1 MQVDKCID
9 LCDEII
15 LWFGDGPY
23 VERALEMKMIYQP
36 LDKMQEDKYRH
47 FQQKRD
53 VLRKFVPMRFYSR
66 VKLCMK
72 QWQFRR

>member
-1 MQVDKCID
+1 MEEWAYELAYLYHKTMQVDKCID

-47 FQQKRD
+47 FQQR
-53 VLRKFVPMRFYSR
+53 P
-66 VKLCMK
+66 
-72 QWQFRR
+72 RRCDGDPRQ